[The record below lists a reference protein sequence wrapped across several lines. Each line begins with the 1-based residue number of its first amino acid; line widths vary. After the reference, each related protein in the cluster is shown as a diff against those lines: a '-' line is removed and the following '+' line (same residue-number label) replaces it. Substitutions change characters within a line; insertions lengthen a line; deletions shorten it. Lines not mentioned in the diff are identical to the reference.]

1 LKIRIKFSKHGPVRF
16 VGHLDM
22 MRYFQKAIR
31 RADLDIVYTKGFSP
45 HQVLSFAQPLGVG
58 LESDGE
64 YFDIELNSKTNS
76 TDIVERLN
84 NTMADGVTIL
94 SAVELPDNAGNAMAS
109 VAAAKYQIC
118 FREGFEY
125 PDNLETDFMDFMK
138 NEKITVT
145 KQTKKSEII
154 LDLKPSIFE
163 YHVLS
168 DRFYFLV
175 DASSAGNIKPTL
187 IVDAFYR
194 NKGLQLGEFDLLI
207 TRMDTYGK
215 ITDDEIVTYK
225 PLEEFG
231 SEF

>member
-1 LKIRIKFSKHGPVRF
+1 MKIRIKFSKHGPVRF

-76 TDIVERLN
+76 KDIVKRLN

-94 SAVELPDNAGNAMAS
+94 SAVELPENAGNAMAS

-118 FREGFEY
+118 FREGCKY
-125 PDNLETDFMDFMK
+125 PGDLEKDFMEFM
-138 NEKITVT
+138 NSDTITVT

-154 LDLKPSIFE
+154 LDLKPSIFA
-163 YHVLS
+163 YQVLS

-194 NKGLQLGEFDLLI
+194 DKGLQLGEFDLLI
-207 TRMDTYGK
+207 TRIDTYGK
-215 ITDDEIVTYK
+215 MEDNERVTYK

>member
-1 LKIRIKFSKHGPVRF
+1 MKIRIKFSKHGPVRF

-31 RADLDIVYTKGFSP
+31 RAELDIVYTKGFSP
-45 HQVLSFAQPLGVG
+45 HQVMSFAQPLGVG

-64 YFDIELNSKTNS
+64 YFDVELNSKTTS
-76 TDIVERLN
+76 QDIVNRLN
-84 NTMADGVTIL
+84 NTMADGVHIL
-94 SAVELPDNAGNAMAS
+94 SAVELPDDAGNAMAS
-109 VAAAKYQIC
+109 VAAAKYMIC
-118 FREGFEY
+118 FRPGFEY
-125 PDNLETDFMDFMK
+125 PGSLEKDFTSFMK
-138 NEKITVT
+138 NETITVT
-145 KQTKKSEII
+145 KQTKKSELI

-163 YHVLS
+163 FQVLS
-168 DRFYFLV
+168 DRIYILV

-187 IVDAFYR
+187 ILDAFYSD
-194 NKGLQLGEFDLLI
+194 KGLQLGEFDLLI

-215 ITDDEIVTYK
+215 VVNEEVIIYK